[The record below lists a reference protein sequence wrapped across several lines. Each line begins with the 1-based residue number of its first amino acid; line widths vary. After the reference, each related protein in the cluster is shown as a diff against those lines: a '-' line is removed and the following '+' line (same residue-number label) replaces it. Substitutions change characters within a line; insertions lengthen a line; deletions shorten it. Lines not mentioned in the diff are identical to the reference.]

1 MKLVRIILIHGGTKS
16 IATVD
21 PEMSLLR
28 KKNKLQIKK
37 IEPVR

>member
-28 KKNKLQIKK
+28 KKKLQIKK